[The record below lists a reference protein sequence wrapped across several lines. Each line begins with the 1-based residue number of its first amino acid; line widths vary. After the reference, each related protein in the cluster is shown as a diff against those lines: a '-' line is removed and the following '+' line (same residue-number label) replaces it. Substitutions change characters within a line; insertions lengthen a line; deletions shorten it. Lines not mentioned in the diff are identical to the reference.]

1 MQHELIEFNRE
12 LIPQPANPEQ
22 AQDGL
27 SRWLERLDYESDDES
42 GAFAKFVPENPDCRI
57 LCDAIFGN
65 SKYLTHCAINE
76 PAYFYNLLTLGPET
90 CLQTTIDFLSGLLLQ
105 KNNFEDLA
113 SKLRRAK
120 TQAALAIAFA
130 DIIGQW
136 DVHEVTAALTEVADY
151 ALKCAVRFGLLQLSE
166 KGAIE
171 LPNAG
176 VPEEGSGLIVI
187 GMGKLGAGEL
197 NYSSDIDI
205 VILFDPERIQTRS
218 PGELQR
224 HFIRLS
230 QSLMKLLDER
240 TAQGYVFRTDLRL
253 RPDPGSTPIA
263 VSTKSARVYYAT
275 RARNWERAAFIKAR
289 AIAGDIEAG
298 ESFLEEMQA
307 FIWKGDLDFSSV
319 REIRTIKRQIDEH
332 KSHGAIKALGHNVKL
347 GRGGIREIEFICQ
360 AQQLVWGGRKKNF
373 RCLGTVETLEILAA
387 EEKISKKQSEDLIR
401 AYSFLRRVEHRVQ
414 MTNDEQTHSIP
425 IDEKGL
431 EELACFLGFE
441 NSQSF
446 ERSLLAQ
453 LELVDGVFVHAF
465 ETSLLPLG
473 EELLSDPGLFSA
485 VDPGEAVL
493 YELAK
498 LGFMDPPAS
507 YRTISEWLG
516 QGKISENAKHK
527 LAELLPSI
535 LRIFGGLEQPDSA
548 LERLSQ
554 LFLANIDDDHL
565 YSLIFENPQ
574 IIGTLSIIMDCAPGL
589 AVQLNNDPKLLE
601 SVVLY
606 DFFDPIPVVKDL
618 ESEITQLVADLEG
631 VEDFSR
637 TLFRWS
643 HDRKFQVA
651 VQTLGGMID
660 HHSATRAY
668 FDITQCTFQILV
680 NSEQFWISGE
690 STPFKGDLLAVA
702 YSEPGKSGMEWFP
715 AYKLMFIFENVDDTA
730 LNNILTTWNE
740 ILIDPAGISFGISEL
755 VVLDKK
761 NYLEQHLDFPAEV
774 GTHDGPIIF
783 RSERFIDELHA
794 MKIKG
799 YDQAAIVE
807 SFKNELMHSK
817 PASGHHGTS
826 SHADILMSLTSWIEL
841 LDLTANYLY
850 LKSEQDL
857 KTSVYVGH
865 LFKFE
870 ALRENEFIDE
880 NIANDLIVVL
890 ETLSAIDNL
899 MSMSQLDVES
909 PTSPGDIPEALKSKM
924 AKVLDVADFA
934 VVMDVLGDSI
944 RLANDHIITLAEG
957 P

>member
-1 MQHELIEFNRE
+1 MSDVRDG
-12 LIPQPANPEQ
+12 Q
-22 AQDGL
+22 ADVSL
-27 SRWLERLDYESDDES
+27 KHS
-42 GAFAKFVPENPDCRI
+42 
-57 LCDAIFGN
+57 
-65 SKYLTHCAINE
+65 
-76 PAYFYNLLTLGPET
+76 LGR
-90 CLQTTIDFLSGLLLQ
+90 C
-105 KNNFEDLA
+105 N
-113 SKLRRAK
+113 
-120 TQAALAIAFA
+120 
-130 DIIGQW
+130 
-136 DVHEVTAALTEVADY
+136 
-151 ALKCAVRFGLLQLSE
+151 
-166 KGAIE
+166 
-171 LPNAG
+171 
-176 VPEEGSGLIVI
+176 
-187 GMGKLGAGEL
+187 
-197 NYSSDIDI
+197 
-205 VILFDPERIQTRS
+205 
-218 PGELQR
+218 
-224 HFIRLS
+224 
-230 QSLMKLLDER
+230 
-240 TAQGYVFRTDLRL
+240 LRL
-253 RPDPGSTPIA
+253 NDEMTYNMI
-263 VSTKSARVYYAT
+263 VD
-275 RARNWERAAFIKAR
+275 NAAAD
-289 AIAGDIEAG
+289 A
-298 ESFLEEMQA
+298 SL
-307 FIWKGDLDFSSV
+307 DLSS
-319 REIRTIKRQIDEH
+319 
-332 KSHGAIKALGHNVKL
+332 L
-347 GRGGIREIEFICQ
+347 
-360 AQQLVWGGRKKNF
+360 
-373 RCLGTVETLEILAA
+373 TVETLEILAA

-554 LFLANIDDDHL
+554 LFFANLDDDHL

-740 ILIDPAGISFGISEL
+740 ILIDPAGTSFGISEL

-909 PTSPGDIPEALKSKM
+909 LSS
-924 AKVLDVADFA
+924 
-934 VVMDVLGDSI
+934 DS
-944 RLANDHIITLAEG
+944 G
-957 P
+957 